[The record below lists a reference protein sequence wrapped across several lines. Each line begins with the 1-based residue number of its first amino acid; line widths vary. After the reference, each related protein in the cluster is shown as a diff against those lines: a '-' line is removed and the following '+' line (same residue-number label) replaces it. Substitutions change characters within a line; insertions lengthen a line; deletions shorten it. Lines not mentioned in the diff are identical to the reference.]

1 MAWAFDVHHVLGLTM
16 SFFGDHRPSVE
27 LLESVHAFPG
37 SYRIKAIGDASD
49 DFEGRVLAA
58 VRHELAPAGGIELSV
73 RYTRDGRHA
82 SLTLDLSV
90 QSAEEVRAIY
100 GRISQVAGLTLL
112 L

>member
-1 MAWAFDVHHVLGLTM
+1 M
-16 SFFGDHRPSVE
+16 SSLPADHRPSVE

-37 SYRIKAIGDASD
+37 SYQIKVIGAARD

-58 VRHELAPAGGIELSV
+58 AREELATPGEVELSV
-73 RYTRDGRHA
+73 RSTRDGRHI

-90 QSAEEVRAIY
+90 QSAQQVRAIY
-100 GRISQVAGLTLL
+100 SRISQVAGLTLL